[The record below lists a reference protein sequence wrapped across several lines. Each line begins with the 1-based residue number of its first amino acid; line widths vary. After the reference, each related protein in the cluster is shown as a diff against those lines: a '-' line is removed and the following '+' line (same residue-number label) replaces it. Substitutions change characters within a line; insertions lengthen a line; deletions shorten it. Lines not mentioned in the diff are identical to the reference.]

1 MYHRQLVAFF
11 FFFLNLT
18 VKKAVS
24 EGRFLFVL
32 ACKSLSHWWV
42 FSPCNSCI
50 HMLCC
55 FRSITQI
62 TNIFGLLLQK
72 KTTKRRWSC
81 SFKSANI
88 KLLQYSFR
96 RLADCFSS
104 NQSCCCTSNTAKDGK
119 IKTWGT
125 GKGPFLVF
133 SQHLSF
139 FLSRGRLIKPNLCS
153 FSLQPLF

>member
-11 FFFLNLT
+11 FNLT

-32 ACKSLSHWWV
+32 ACKSLSHWCV
-42 FSPCNSCI
+42 FFSSCNTCI

-72 KTTKRRWSC
+72 KTTKQRWSC

-133 SQHLSF
+133 SQHFSF
-139 FLSRGRLIKPNLCS
+139 FLSRRRLIKPNLCS

>member
-11 FFFLNLT
+11 FNLT

-32 ACKSLSHWWV
+32 ACKSLSHWCV
-42 FSPCNSCI
+42 FFHHVTHAST
-50 HMLCC
+50 C
-55 FRSITQI
+55 FVVSITQI

-72 KTTKRRWSC
+72 KTTKQRWSC

-133 SQHLSF
+133 SQHFSF
-139 FLSRGRLIKPNLCS
+139 FLSRRRLIKPNLCS